1 MATVSHHLNACGGL
15 SRKVAIVSAT
25 AVAAITTACN
35 TSQSA
40 SAVRPASAVLPVA
53 VEVVSQTH
61 SNVDARPTYGW
72 PLKPFD
78 RPHPVRAYLNDPR
91 ILGPAKSFHFGID
104 IGVPKGR
111 QIPVYA
117 VEAGTARIVSSEAI
131 MVWGRRTFG
140 YWHIVPAVR
149 AGEFVR
155 RHQLIGRSLGWNHIH
170 FAEYS
175 RGNWINP
182 LRPGGLGPYV
192 DATVPTVTGVTFER
206 NGIELD
212 REHLTGTC
220 KLVLEAYD
228 TAASVAPAPWPV
240 TPAFIRWRVSHDG
253 RPVTPWKRIL
263 DSRTNIPKTGFG
275 SVYAAGTAQNHPG
288 VPGLYRFLLAGRWST
303 KDFPNRRY
311 AIEVQAKDI
320 RGNSVW
326 ARVSFVVENG
336 L

>member
-1 MATVSHHLNACGGL
+1 MATVKHHLNARGGL
-15 SRKVAIVSAT
+15 RRTVAIVSAT
-25 AVAAITTACN
+25 AVAATAAACN

-40 SAVRPASAVLPVA
+40 LAVPPASAILPVA
-53 VEVVSQTH
+53 VEVVSQAH
-61 SNVDARPTYGW
+61 GNVGARPTYGW

-140 YWHIVPAVR
+140 YWHIIPAVR
-149 AGEFVR
+149 PGEFVR

-170 FAEYS
+170 FAEYF

-192 DATVPTVTGVTFER
+192 DTTVPTVTAVTFEQ
-206 NGIELD
+206 NGIALD
-212 REHLTGTC
+212 RQHLTGTC
-220 KLVLEAYD
+220 KLVLEAFD
-228 TAASVAPAPWPV
+228 TAASVTPAPWPV

-253 RPVTPWKRIL
+253 RPVTAWKHIL
-263 DSRTNIPKTGFG
+263 DSRANLPKTGFG

-288 VPGLYRFLLAGRWST
+288 VPGIYRFLLAGRWST
-303 KDFPNRRY
+303 KGLSNGRY

-320 RGNSVW
+320 RGNSVT
-326 ARVSFVVENG
+326 ARATFVVENG